1 MKRLFSIVLAGI
13 SLAIAAGPAAAD
25 AGGNKNTAQ
34 KIQVASSAA
43 PSSVSKDATIL
54 DWPTAPGGKPV
65 VLRQGKN
72 GWTCLPDNPGTP
84 GPDPMCLDKQWMKWM
99 NAYMSKTAPAID
111 GVGISYML
119 QGGSDASNTDPFATK
134 PAPGEHWVK
143 APPHIMVIAPG
154 KLDPAMFSS
163 EPHSGEH
170 WIMYGGTPY
179 EHLMIPVK

>member
-1 MKRLFSIVLAGI
+1 MKRPWRIALAGI
-13 SLAIAAGPAAAD
+13 SLAIAAGPAEAA
-25 AGGNKNTAQ
+25 GTGNKNNAQ

-43 PSSVSKDATIL
+43 PLTVSKDATIL
-54 DWPTAPGGKPV
+54 DWPTAPGSKPV

-99 NAYMSKTAPAID
+99 NAYMSKTSPAID
-111 GVGISYML
+111 GVGIAYML
-119 QGGSDASNTDPFATK
+119 QGGSDASNTDPFATA
-134 PAPGEHWVK
+134 PAPGEHWVQ

>member
-1 MKRLFSIVLAGI
+1 MAV
-13 SLAIAAGPAAAD
+13 
-25 AGGNKNTAQ
+25 
-34 KIQVASSAA
+34 
-43 PSSVSKDATIL
+43 TIL
-54 DWPTAPGGKPV
+54 IPT
-65 VLRQGKN
+65 VLRQHAGN
-72 GWTCLPDNPGTP
+72 QRTLRLVHLECLR
-84 GPDPMCLDKQWMKWM
+84 QV
-99 NAYMSKTAPAID
+99 AIHF
-111 GVGISYML
+111 L
-119 QGGSDASNTDPFATK
+119 HHDAK

>member
-1 MKRLFSIVLAGI
+1 MKRLPVVFVAWLGVAMTGGQ
-13 SLAIAAGPAAAD
+13 AEAANTKSPS
-25 AGGNKNTAQ
+25 TAQ
-34 KIQVASSAA
+34 KIRVALSAA
-43 PSSVSKDATIL
+43 PMAVSKDATVL
-54 DWPTAPGGKPV
+54 DWPSTPDGKPV
-65 VLRQGKN
+65 VLRTGKN

-84 GPDPMCLDKQWMKWM
+84 GQDPMCLDKQWMKWM
-99 NAYMSKTAPAID
+99 NAYMGKTTPAID
-111 GVGISYML
+111 GVGIAYML
-119 QGGSDASNTDPFATK
+119 QGGSDASNTDPYVQK

-163 EPHSGEH
+163 DPHSGEH